1 MKKLLSILTVALVL
15 AGMLHISVARHYC
28 GGELAA
34 TKVSL
39 HRTLATCGMEN
50 TEGSCQNEPS
60 GDRIESHCC
69 DDELTSYSVNYN
81 FTPAATAAAD
91 LSTPKIPFPDLLHKS
106 PVRLPVTICQTWSDI
121 SPPGFLMTSSVDLSD
136 IRVLRI

>member
-1 MKKLLSILTVALVL
+1 
-15 AGMLHISVARHYC
+15 
-28 GGELAA
+28 
-34 TKVSL
+34 
-39 HRTLATCGMEN
+39 MEN